1 MLWLLETRRSVA
13 PLALQPPGPTSEQ
26 LRRLLTIAARVP
38 DHGALVPWRF
48 ITVQG
53 DARRHLAAA
62 LAQLYLDNSPAPATE
77 QARKNAAR
85 IEAAYASPP
94 VIVLVISRVRAATQ
108 IPEWEQILSAGAVCM
123 NLLTAATAMGYAANW
138 LTGWAAY
145 SAEARALIGL
155 AEDERLAGFIPI
167 GTGTQPP
174 SDRLRPALE
183 SIVVNWIVPGSA
195 AGS

>member
-38 DHGALVPWRF
+38 DHGVLVPWRF
-48 ITVQG
+48 ITVEG

-62 LAQLYLDNSPAPATE
+62 IAQLYLDSSPAPATE

-94 VIVLVISRVRAATQ
+94 VIVLVVSRVRAATQ
-108 IPEWEQILSAGAVCM
+108 IPEWEQTLSAGAVCM
-123 NLLTAATAMGYAANW
+123 NLLTAATAMGFAANW

-167 GTGTQPP
+167 STSRKPP
-174 SDRLRPALE
+174 ADRPRPALD
-183 SIVVNWIVPGSA
+183 SVVSNWSAPGNV